1 VLNLVINLFTA
12 QPQLL
17 GLHMATRTN
26 DEIKQYDA
34 EFFAY
39 DPMWLIDKRRPAV
52 LADSSH
58 AK

>member
-1 VLNLVINLFTA
+1 
-12 QPQLL
+12 
-17 GLHMATRTN
+17 MATRTN

>member
-1 VLNLVINLFTA
+1 
-12 QPQLL
+12 
-17 GLHMATRTN
+17 MATRTN

-39 DPMWLIDKRRPAV
+39 DSMWLIDKRRTAV

-58 AK
+58 AKYFSKGCAIPSFTVAKVQA